1 MTCLTSLLELINYG
15 FVLFFGIV
23 IALYLADI
31 QFEDNQTPYIASI
44 LILGSVQLLFYLIM
58 GENLLYKC
66 YPLLIHL
73 PLILLIRFAFHRNI
87 YIATISVLSAY
98 LMCTPRKWFGTLAAS
113 FFHDSPIVSNLV
125 SICVTIPLLCLVI
138 RYIAPYIIRLKYEDK
153 KTLLLFFL
161 LPLSYYILEYTLT
174 VYTDL
179 LYTGGPV
186 IIDFMDSFIV
196 LFFFILAMVS
206 LDFAAKK
213 SNAERENLLLGT
225 SAAQAQKEIAQLS
238 ASQRQAS
245 IYRHD
250 LRHHMTFLQN
260 CITDNKP
267 EQALEYIHQICT
279 DLDNSRVIRYCEN
292 DTLNLI
298 LASYAAQA
306 EASGIDLKLSVTAAD
321 FSRFQITDL
330 CSLFANA
337 LENAIH
343 ACENIPPSKKRYISL
358 RVYEKNNRIC
368 IQLVNNYIQ
377 DPVFENEIPISHE
390 PDHGIGVKSIIS
402 VVEKYHGVYGFVAE
416 NGEFRFLA
424 SL

>member
-31 QFEDNQTPYIASI
+31 HFEDNQTPYIASI
-44 LILGSVQLLFYLIM
+44 LILGAVQLLFYLIM

-113 FFHDSPIVSNLV
+113 FFHDSPIVSNFV

-321 FSRFQITDL
+321 FSCFQVTDL

-343 ACENIPPSKKRYISL
+343 ACESIPPSKKRYISL

-390 PDHGIGVKSIIS
+390 PDHGIGVKSMIS
-402 VVEKYHGVYGFVAE
+402 VVEKYHGVYGFFAE

>member
-1 MTCLTSLLELINYG
+1 MIDLTSLLELINYG

-23 IALYLADI
+23 MSLYLSDI
-31 QFEDNQTPYIASI
+31 HFEDHKTFYVVTI
-44 LILGSVQLLFYLIM
+44 LSFGAAQILFYLIM
-58 GENLLYKC
+58 GESLLYEC

-113 FFHDSPIVSNLV
+113 FFHGSPIVSNLV

-138 RYIAPYIIRLKYEDK
+138 RYIAPYIIRLKYENK

-186 IIDFMDSFIV
+186 VIDFMDSFLV
-196 LFFFILAMVS
+196 LFFFILAMIS
-206 LDFAAKK
+206 LDFSDKK
-213 SNAERENLLLGT
+213 STAERENLLLT
-225 SAAQAQKEIAQLS
+225 TAAAQAQKEIAQLS

-260 CITDNKP
+260 CITENKP
-267 EQALEYIHQICT
+267 EQALEYIHQICN
-279 DLDNSRVIRYCEN
+279 DIDNSRVIKYCEN
-292 DTLNLI
+292 DALNLI
-298 LASYAAQA
+298 LSSYAGQA
-306 EASGIDLKLSVTAAD
+306 EAAGIDLKLSVTATD

-343 ACENIPPSKKRYISL
+343 ACEKISASKKRYISL
-358 RVYEKNNRIC
+358 KVFEKNNRIC
-368 IQLVNNYIQ
+368 MRIVNNYIQ
-377 DPVFENEIPISHE
+377 HPVFENEVPVSHE
-390 PDHGIGVKSIIS
+390 PNHGIGVKSMIS
-402 VVEKYHGVYGFVAE
+402 VVEKYHGVYGFDAE
-416 NGEFRFLA
+416 NGEFRFQA

>member
-44 LILGSVQLLFYLIM
+44 LILGAVQLLLYLIM

-153 KTLLLFFL
+153 KTILLFFL

-213 SNAERENLLLGT
+213 SNANVKICCLARLLHRRRKKSHSCL
-225 SAAQAQKEIAQLS
+225 LP
-238 ASQRQAS
+238 RDRLPS
-245 IYRHD
+245 IV
-250 LRHHMTFLQN
+250 M
-260 CITDNKP
+260 
-267 EQALEYIHQICT
+267 IC
-279 DLDNSRVIRYCEN
+279 
-292 DTLNLI
+292 DT
-298 LASYAAQA
+298 
-306 EASGIDLKLSVTAAD
+306 T
-321 FSRFQITDL
+321 
-330 CSLFANA
+330 
-337 LENAIH
+337 
-343 ACENIPPSKKRYISL
+343 
-358 RVYEKNNRIC
+358 
-368 IQLVNNYIQ
+368 
-377 DPVFENEIPISHE
+377 
-390 PDHGIGVKSIIS
+390 
-402 VVEKYHGVYGFVAE
+402 
-416 NGEFRFLA
+416 
-424 SL
+424 

>member
-402 VVEKYHGVYGFVAE
+402 AVEKYHGVYGFVAE

>member
-31 QFEDNQTPYIASI
+31 HFEDNHTPYIASI
-44 LILGSVQLLFYLIM
+44 LILGAVQFLFYLIM
-58 GENLLYKC
+58 GENQLYKC

-206 LDFAAKK
+206 LDFSAKK
-213 SNAERENLLLGT
+213 STAERENLLLGT

-245 IYRHD
+245 FYRHD

-343 ACENIPPSKKRYISL
+343 ACENIPSSKKRYISL

-402 VVEKYHGVYGFVAE
+402 VVEKYHGVYGFFAE

>member
-1 MTCLTSLLELINYG
+1 
-15 FVLFFGIV
+15 
-23 IALYLADI
+23 
-31 QFEDNQTPYIASI
+31 
-44 LILGSVQLLFYLIM
+44 
-58 GENLLYKC
+58 
-66 YPLLIHL
+66 
-73 PLILLIRFAFHRNI
+73 
-87 YIATISVLSAY
+87 
-98 LMCTPRKWFGTLAAS
+98 
-113 FFHDSPIVSNLV
+113 
-125 SICVTIPLLCLVI
+125 
-138 RYIAPYIIRLKYEDK
+138 
-153 KTLLLFFL
+153 
-161 LPLSYYILEYTLT
+161 
-174 VYTDL
+174 
-179 LYTGGPV
+179 
-186 IIDFMDSFIV
+186 
-196 LFFFILAMVS
+196 MVS
-206 LDFAAKK
+206 LDFSAKK
-213 SNAERENLLLGT
+213 STAERENLLLGT

-245 IYRHD
+245 FYRHD

-390 PDHGIGVKSIIS
+390 PDHGIGVKSMIS
-402 VVEKYHGVYGFVAE
+402 VVEKYHGVYGFFAE